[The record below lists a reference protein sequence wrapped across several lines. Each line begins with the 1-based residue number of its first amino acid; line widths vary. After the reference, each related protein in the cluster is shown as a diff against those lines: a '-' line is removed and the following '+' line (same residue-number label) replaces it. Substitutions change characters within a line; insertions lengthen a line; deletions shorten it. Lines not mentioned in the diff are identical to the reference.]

1 MVLFSIDKLP
11 LKNYH
16 TLVKE
21 KGGNYYEIM
30 EKGIAEEL
38 GSEIRGGR
46 EGEFDSPCLR
56 KDTLIP
62 NKHTVPTEL
71 TRLFRKNK
79 GI

>member
-1 MVLFSIDKLP
+1 M
-11 LKNYH
+11 
-16 TLVKE
+16 
-21 KGGNYYEIM
+21 G
-30 EKGIAEEL
+30 KGIAEEL
-38 GSEIRGGR
+38 GSETRGGR

-62 NKHTVPTEL
+62 NKHTVQTEL